1 MKKILPMIDGAA
13 EVSLRAKE
21 MAKQVFTVL
30 AKAEGKVHG
39 KAPEEVHFHE
49 VGAVDS
55 IVDIVAACVCLDDL
69 DIDTIIASPVFE
81 GTGWVKCQHGLVPVP
96 APATL
101 ELVREAGLSLKITSV
116 QGEMVT
122 PTGAAILAAL
132 GSGEKLPDSF
142 TVEKIGLGAGKKNF
156 DHANVLRVMLIESGK
171 KKTDELTDTVCVLE
185 TSIDDCTGEQLAYCR
200 EQLMQAGALDVS
212 FFPLFMKKGR
222 PAYGL
227 TVLCREAEE
236 EALTKVIFR
245 ETTAVGLRRSTRE
258 RRVMARSFGEVV
270 TEYGPVQV
278 KICEYGEIRK
288 AYVEYESAAAL
299 ARRTGKP
306 LDEIY
311 RKAYGK
317 LS

>member
-1 MKKILPMIDGAA
+1 MHRGLKKILPMIDGAA

-101 ELVREAGLSLKITSV
+101 ELVREAGLSLKITGV

-132 GSGEKLPDSF
+132 GSGEKLPASF

-171 KKTDELTDTVCVLE
+171 KK
-185 TSIDDCTGEQLAYCR
+185 Q
-200 EQLMQAGALDVS
+200 MN
-212 FFPLFMKKGR
+212 
-222 PAYGL
+222 
-227 TVLCREAEE
+227 
-236 EALTKVIFR
+236 
-245 ETTAVGLRRSTRE
+245 
-258 RRVMARSFGEVV
+258 
-270 TEYGPVQV
+270 
-278 KICEYGEIRK
+278 
-288 AYVEYESAAAL
+288 
-299 ARRTGKP
+299 
-306 LDEIY
+306 
-311 RKAYGK
+311 
-317 LS
+317 